1 MNVDESV
8 TLRLI
13 TNGTNLIRCAL
24 RCFGTCPSNLRI
36 DIRSCKNDTFASM
49 PEVIAVVG
57 FTDKSL
63 TKLREMIVEA
73 ASIADANPFTE
84 FREGEWLLGRR

>member
-1 MNVDESV
+1 
-8 TLRLI
+8 
-13 TNGTNLIRCAL
+13 
-24 RCFGTCPSNLRI
+24 
-36 DIRSCKNDTFASM
+36 M